1 MVQKAER
8 SLIYPKIAIVGVAGA
23 GKTYSA
29 LRFARGY
36 VGETGRVAVLDTENG
51 SAGIYADVTD
61 FDVQEIKPA
70 VIRGVGNTK
79 QRIFNTEDF
88 VTGIEEACQE
98 KYDALIIDSAS
109 QVWNTVLELKANID
123 YNGGNQF
130 TNWKI
135 PKEKLARVK
144 TAILQSPIMIVCCFR
159 SKIEYVLEKD
169 EKGSTTPKRVGMAPV
184 ASGDAEYDYSI
195 VFDVNKQHESSILKS
210 RCPIFGNDFK
220 EVLEETHGQEFR
232 KWIGK

>member
-1 MVQKAER
+1 MA
-8 SLIYPKIAIVGVAGA
+8 YPKVAIVGMAGA

-36 VGETGRVAVLDTENG
+36 VGQSGKIALLDTENG
-51 SAGIYADVTD
+51 SAGLYADVVD

-70 VIRGVGNTK
+70 VVSGVGSTSI
-79 QRIFNTEDF
+79 RIFNTDDF
-88 VTGIEEACQE
+88 VAGIEEACSA

-109 QVWNTVLELKANID
+109 QIWNTVLDLKARID

-144 TAILQSPIMIVCCFR
+144 TAILQSPIMIICCFR

-169 EKGSTTPKRVGMAPV
+169 EKGSTTPKRVGLAPI
-184 ASGDAEYDYSI
+184 ASGDAEYDYSL
-195 VFDVNKQHESSILKS
+195 VFEVNKAHESSVLKS
-210 RCPIFGNDFK
+210 RCPLFNNEFK
-220 EVLEETHGQEFR
+220 EVLEERHGQEFR
-232 KWIGK
+232 KWFGK

>member
-1 MVQKAER
+1 MFQKAKR
-8 SLIYPKIAIVGVAGA
+8 SLTYPKVAIVGMAGA

-36 VGETGRVAVLDTENG
+36 VGNEGKIAVLDTENG
-51 SAGIYADVTD
+51 SAGLYADVTD
-61 FDVQEIKPA
+61 FDVQEIKP
-70 VIRGVGNTK
+70 VMVSGVGKTAV
-79 QRIFNTEDF
+79 RVFNLDDF
-88 VTGIEEACQE
+88 VAGIEEACQE

-109 QVWNTVLELKANID
+109 QIWKTVLELKERID

-135 PKEKLARVK
+135 PKEKLARIK
-144 TAILQSPIMIVCCFR
+144 TAILQSPIMIISCFR
-159 SKIEYVLEKD
+159 TKIDYVLEKD
-169 EKGSTTPKRVGMAPV
+169 EKGMANPKRVGLAPV

-195 VFDVNKQHESSILKS
+195 VFDVNKNHESSILKS
-210 RCPIFGNDFK
+210 RCPLFGNEFK
-220 EVLEETHGQEFR
+220 EVIEETHGQEFR